1 MMTAARK
8 QDLTDMLYEAQEHL
22 NEAINL
28 LATYVRETDDSNADA
43 YLVDHLR
50 IFAGRGH
57 GFLSSDLNIDD
68 LIERLDD
75 IDEDEEEDD
84 PADEAPPRVELSPAG
99 YNRYW
104 CNSLGGYV
112 TIPTDED

>member
-1 MMTAARK
+1 MTTLTTN
-8 QDLTDMLYEAQEHL
+8 DLRDALYEAQEHL
-22 NEAINL
+22 YEAIRL
-28 LATYVRETDDSNADA
+28 IETYVSSTGDENAEA
-43 YLVDHLR
+43 YLLDHLR

-57 GFLSSDLNIDD
+57 GYLSRDLNIDD
-68 LIERLDD
+68 LIARLDD

-84 PADEAPPRVELSPAG
+84 PADGAPPPVILSPAG
-99 YNRYW
+99 HNRYW